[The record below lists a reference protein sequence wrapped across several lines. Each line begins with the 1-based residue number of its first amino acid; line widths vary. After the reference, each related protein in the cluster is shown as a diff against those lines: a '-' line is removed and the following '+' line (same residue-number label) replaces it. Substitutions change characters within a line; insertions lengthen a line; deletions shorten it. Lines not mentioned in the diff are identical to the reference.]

1 MWKHVH
7 FSLLQNNILLYVY
20 ISHFYTGK
28 GDGNPLQHSCL
39 ENPHRQ
45 RILVRYSPWGR
56 KELDATEQLST
67 AHITFLIHSLTKE
80 LWGSLYLLAII
91 KITSAVNICV
101 QVFMWIHGFT
111 STGHILRNRIAFFKK
126 FYILS
131 FEELLG
137 CFLKWVH
144 HFTCLPVVHEDSSF
158 PTF

>member
-1 MWKHVH
+1 MWKYVH

-28 GDGNPLQHSCL
+28 RDGNPLQHSCL

-80 LWGSLYLLAII
+80 LWGSLYFLAII

-101 QVFMWIHGFT
+101 QVFVWIHGFT
-111 STGHILRNRIAFFKK
+111 STGHILRSRIAFF
-126 FYILS
+126 
-131 FEELLG
+131 
-137 CFLKWVH
+137 
-144 HFTCLPVVHEDSSF
+144 
-158 PTF
+158 